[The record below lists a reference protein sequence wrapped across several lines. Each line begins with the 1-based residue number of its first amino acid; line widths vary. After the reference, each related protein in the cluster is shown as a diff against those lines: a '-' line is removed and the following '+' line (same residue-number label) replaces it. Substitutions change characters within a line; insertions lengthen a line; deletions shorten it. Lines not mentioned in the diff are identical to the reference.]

1 MKKLARYA
9 GCLFAAL
16 ALTAC
21 DEDYTDWANPQT
33 HPQENPAEAVSAV
46 IQALPEATIDRE
58 QAPDTVALVSLPVLV
73 NVPEG
78 SQAKVSKLLLNE
90 SHVLPFVEK
99 DGAIAVAV
107 AQLDSLVEECYLSR
121 AREERTLS
129 LTVDAS
135 AITPDGQALKAPANT
150 VEVKYLQVTP
160 PALEDAYYI
169 LGDFCGWTAD
179 AAAPMTNK
187 GNGVFELVFE
197 TTGAAWF
204 KIMPKSAI
212 VDGSVDWGN
221 VYGSAVDSDTS
232 TETFITWS
240 NAQAFKVSDAG
251 KYRLTVDMKNWRYAV
266 APVSAEIYMTGS
278 AYGWTDWQAFVP
290 VNGHD
295 GQFWRVIYLSAGEE
309 FKFAPQAGWGGDFG
323 ADQLRFEDHAGA
335 GLSGT
340 GNVIVANEGWYL
352 LYLDATEKVLE
363 TYTPDVY
370 LIGNTAGSWN
380 IEAANLFSVPASK
393 DGEFVS
399 PAFVAEDEIRV
410 CVHPKE
416 SVDWWRMEFIVLD
429 GKIDYRG
436 NGPDQA
442 RVKGQAGQRLYL
454 NFTNGTGSVK

>member
-9 GCLFAAL
+9 GSLFAAL

-33 HPQENPAEAVSAV
+33 HPQENPADAVSAV

-58 QAPDTVALVSLPVLV
+58 QAPDTVALVSLPTLV

-107 AQLDSLVEECYLSR
+107 AQLDSVVELAYLSR
-121 AREERTLS
+121 AREERTLK

-135 AITPDGQALKAPANT
+135 AVTPDGQALKAPANT
-150 VEVKYLQVTP
+150 VEVKYLQVAP

-179 AAAPMTNK
+179 AAMQMTAK
-187 GNGVFELVFE
+187 GEGVFEAVFE
-197 TTGAAWF
+197 TAGAAWF
-204 KIMPKSAI
+204 KFMPKSAI
-212 VDGSVDWGN
+212 VAGGVDWSK
-221 VYGSAVDSDTS
+221 VCGSSIDSDTS
-232 TETFITWS
+232 TETFITW
-240 NAQAFKVSDAG
+240 NNPQAFKVSDAG
-251 KYRLTVDMKNWRYAV
+251 KYRLTIDMKNWRYAV

-278 AYGWTDWQAFVP
+278 AYNWTEWQAFVP
-290 VNGHD
+290 VNGVD
-295 GQFWRVIYLSAGEE
+295 GQFWKVVYLSAGEE

-323 ADQLRFEDHAGA
+323 ADQLTFADHAGA

-340 GNVIVANEGWYL
+340 GNVVVGKAGWYL
-352 LYLDATEKVLE
+352 LYLDATNKVLE

-380 IEAANLFSVPASK
+380 VEVANAFGVPASK

-436 NGPDQA
+436 NGPDQT
-442 RVKGQAGQRLYL
+442 RVMGQVGQRLYL

>member
-33 HPQENPAEAVSAV
+33 HPQENPADAVSAV

-58 QAPDTVALVSLPVLV
+58 QAPDTVALVSLPTLV

-107 AQLDSLVEECYLSR
+107 AQLDSVVELAYLSR
-121 AREERTLS
+121 AREERTLK

-135 AITPDGQALKAPANT
+135 AVTPDGQALKAPANT
-150 VEVKYLQVTP
+150 VEVKYLQVAP

-179 AAAPMTNK
+179 AAMQMTAK
-187 GNGVFELVFE
+187 GEGVFEAVFE
-197 TTGAAWF
+197 TTGAACF

-212 VDGSVDWGN
+212 VAGGVDWSK
-221 VYGSAVDSDTS
+221 VYGSSVDKDTS
-232 TETFITWS
+232 TETFITWN
-240 NAQAFKVSDAG
+240 NAQAFKVSDEG
-251 KYRLTVDMKNWRYAV
+251 KYSVTFDMKNWRYAV

-278 AYGWTDWQAFVP
+278 AYNWTEWQAFVP
-290 VNGHD
+290 VNGVD
-295 GQFWRVIYLSAGEE
+295 GQFWKVVYLSAGEE

>member
-107 AQLDSLVEECYLSR
+107 AQLDSVVENLYLSR

-169 LGDFCGWTAD
+169 LGDFCG
-179 AAAPMTNK
+179 
-187 GNGVFELVFE
+187 
-197 TTGAAWF
+197 
-204 KIMPKSAI
+204 
-212 VDGSVDWGN
+212 
-221 VYGSAVDSDTS
+221 
-232 TETFITWS
+232 
-240 NAQAFKVSDAG
+240 
-251 KYRLTVDMKNWRYAV
+251 
-266 APVSAEIYMTGS
+266 
-278 AYGWTDWQAFVP
+278 
-290 VNGHD
+290 
-295 GQFWRVIYLSAGEE
+295 
-309 FKFAPQAGWGGDFG
+309 
-323 ADQLRFEDHAGA
+323 
-335 GLSGT
+335 
-340 GNVIVANEGWYL
+340 
-352 LYLDATEKVLE
+352 
-363 TYTPDVY
+363 
-370 LIGNTAGSWN
+370 
-380 IEAANLFSVPASK
+380 
-393 DGEFVS
+393 
-399 PAFVAEDEIRV
+399 
-410 CVHPKE
+410 
-416 SVDWWRMEFIVLD
+416 
-429 GKIDYRG
+429 
-436 NGPDQA
+436 
-442 RVKGQAGQRLYL
+442 
-454 NFTNGTGSVK
+454 